1 MTPLLLDTHAVVWL
15 MEGNPRLRPQVRVQ
29 IDLAAKEGLVYVS
42 AISFWEVAVL
52 VSKKRLVLGREV
64 QLWSE
69 DVLAMPGFRL
79 LPLIPSI
86 AIDST
91 RLPWEMHSDPADRIL
106 AASARYLGATL
117 ITADHLLLRYA
128 TEGGLRCLQAE

>member
-15 MEGNPRLRPQVRVQ
+15 MEGNPRLRGQVRER
-29 IDLAAKEGLVYVS
+29 IDEAAREGQVYIS
-42 AISFWEVAVL
+42 AITIWEVAVL
-52 VSKKRLVLGREV
+52 VSKKRLVLGKEV
-64 QLWSE
+64 QLWTD

-79 LPLIPSI
+79 LPLAPAI

-91 RLPWEMHSDPADRIL
+91 RLPWEMHPDPADRIL

-117 ITADHLLLRYA
+117 ITADQLLLRYA
-128 TEGGLRCLQAE
+128 AQGNLRCLLAE